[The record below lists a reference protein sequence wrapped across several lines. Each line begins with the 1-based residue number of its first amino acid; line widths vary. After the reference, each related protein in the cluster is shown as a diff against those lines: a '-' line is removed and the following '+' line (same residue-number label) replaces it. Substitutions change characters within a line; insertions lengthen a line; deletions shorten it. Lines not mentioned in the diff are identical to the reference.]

1 MAVISPLAYVHP
13 DARLAEDVK
22 VEAFV
27 FIDKDVEIG
36 DHVSRQY
43 NRRNCHRQKH
53 QCV

>member
-36 DHVSRQY
+36 EGRDRKSV
-43 NRRNCHRQKH
+43 
-53 QCV
+53 V